1 MIWIVNRQFF
11 QFEIFILLNPFLPV
25 FPFDPPENI
34 RKPLVFWYF
43 QGVKRTHWEEK
54 GWKTFPDF
62 KWTMLSF
69 KSTWYFFWW
78 MFVNP
83 QLVTS
88 FIYLFFY
95 FSHAILI
102 SKKIILFE
110 KTKRW
115 SLVLPKLVQW
125 LNKAFE
131 KKRKRFL
138 LLNLLVEYPWRN
150 LL

>member
-1 MIWIVNRQFF
+1 M
-11 QFEIFILLNPFLPV
+11 

-43 QGVKRTHWEEK
+43 QWVKRKHWEEK

-102 SKKIILFE
+102 SLRKSFFLKKQKDGLQFYQNLFSGWI
-110 KTKRW
+110 KHLKKKKKKKKDFCCW
-115 SLVLPKLVQW
+115 IYW
-125 LNKAFE
+125 LNILGE
-131 KKRKRFL
+131 I
-138 LLNLLVEYPWRN
+138 YRN
-150 LL
+150 LLLGRFSI